1 MTTVPPEEPYDC
13 MEDTSDTVLIEVMSN
28 PRHCTMEQECSEVM
42 SNPHHCTMEQECSEV
57 MSNPR
62 HCTMEQECSEV
73 MSNPCHCTM
82 EQECSA
88 GVNLED
94 ESKDGTSHRS
104 PAHHFSHTEGV
115 VFDTHGTISTD

>member
-1 MTTVPPEEPYDC
+1 MVILQLLQECSTMERHCAPYQAAVMTTVPPEEPYDC

-28 PRHCTMEQECSEVM
+28 PH
-42 SNPHHCTMEQECSEV
+42 
-57 MSNPR
+57 
-62 HCTMEQECSEV
+62 
-73 MSNPCHCTM
+73 HCTM

-104 PAHHFSHTEGV
+104 PAYHFSHTEGV